1 MGSGNANHRGVVCAK
16 DRFGQRECHS
26 PLVRLFCK
34 PLTQP
39 PVGENTTT
47 TTDDPHTGF
56 VDGLECLVHQNID
69 DGLLDRCGNILDR
82 RKIVRRR

>member
-39 PVGENTTT
+39 AVGENTTT
-47 TTDDPHTGF
+47 TTDDPHTRF
-56 VDGLECLVHQNID
+56 VDGLECLVHQNIN
-69 DGLLDRCGNILDR
+69 DGLLVVSGQTMAR
-82 RKIVRRR
+82 RLGSER